1 MFTAKEV
8 EAVAVAEVEVEAGV
22 VGEVGEVGE
31 EEKVNRVHKGVEI
44 NMRII

>member
-8 EAVAVAEVEVEAGV
+8 EAVAVAEV
-22 VGEVGEVGE
+22 EVGE

-44 NMRII
+44 NMRIL

>member
-1 MFTAKEV
+1 LFTAKEV
-8 EAVAVAEVEVEAGV
+8 EAVAVAVAEVEVEAGV
-22 VGEVGEVGE
+22 VGEVGE